1 MSWDLPE
8 VDNDG
13 NVWTSWT
20 HYNARSLLYWY
31 RQWHK
36 RDLELDNT
44 DSYEITIN
52 LAGRLDDP
60 EPIPARKG
68 EERWSEDRITDGEI
82 QLITDW
88 LATHFTGDV
97 EEDVRDDS
105 CWRINC
111 LNWGRFVP
119 SGGQTPR
126 SLTTNI

>member
-13 NVWTSWT
+13 NVWTNWT

-44 DSYEITIN
+44 DSNEITIN

-60 EPIPARKG
+60 EQPPARKG
-68 EERWSEDRITDGEI
+68 EERWTEFEITDGEI
-82 QLITDW
+82 RMITDW
-88 LATHFTGDV
+88 LASHFTGDV
-97 EEDVRDDS
+97 EEDVRGDS

-111 LNWGRFVP
+111 LNWARFVP